1 MKDSQATFCA
11 GEKRKLSILGAI
23 KRAENSV
30 RIDSVRAASL
40 PAKALRRQV
49 DNPLKELFLGWEVRK
64 IAYFQGSDNF
74 SQFLLTR
81 LRKKRFNPLC
91 AISLLL
97 PCAV

>member
-11 GEKRKLSILGAI
+11 GEKRKRSILGAI

-30 RIDSVRAASL
+30 RIDSVRAESL